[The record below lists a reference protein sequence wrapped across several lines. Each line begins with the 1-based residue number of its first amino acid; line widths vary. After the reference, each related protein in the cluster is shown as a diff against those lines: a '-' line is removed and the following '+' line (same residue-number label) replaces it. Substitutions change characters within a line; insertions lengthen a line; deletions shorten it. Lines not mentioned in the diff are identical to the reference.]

1 MHLSSEGK
9 ISIFL
14 ALIGLAGAGA
24 IMIAPRH
31 TEIGWSLIAIAAV
44 GCVYLAFNHF
54 SGLGYRDLVRAK
66 WIIGLPSVCFVGFA
80 AWYFWSTSKT
90 ELITDEHSKKQL
102 SIPIS
107 ITQLPEPGYARY
119 SGLYP
124 NFEVPSDERSAK
136 YDPPLLGIRDIYI
149 SAISH

>member
-1 MHLSSEGK
+1 MLIRLLDMTRKLCSFCQSRKLARLEQAKSMHLSSEGK

-66 WIIGLPSVCFVGFA
+66 WRVSTA
-80 AWYFWSTSKT
+80 AYGMSF
-90 ELITDEHSKKQL
+90 
-102 SIPIS
+102 
-107 ITQLPEPGYARY
+107 
-119 SGLYP
+119 
-124 NFEVPSDERSAK
+124 
-136 YDPPLLGIRDIYI
+136 
-149 SAISH
+149 

>member
-1 MHLSSEGK
+1 LARLEQAKSMHLSSEGK

-66 WIIGLPSVCFVGFA
+66 WIIGFRLCSLVFLANQQNGAYYRRTF
-80 AWYFWSTSKT
+80 
-90 ELITDEHSKKQL
+90 
-102 SIPIS
+102 
-107 ITQLPEPGYARY
+107 
-119 SGLYP
+119 
-124 NFEVPSDERSAK
+124 
-136 YDPPLLGIRDIYI
+136 
-149 SAISH
+149 